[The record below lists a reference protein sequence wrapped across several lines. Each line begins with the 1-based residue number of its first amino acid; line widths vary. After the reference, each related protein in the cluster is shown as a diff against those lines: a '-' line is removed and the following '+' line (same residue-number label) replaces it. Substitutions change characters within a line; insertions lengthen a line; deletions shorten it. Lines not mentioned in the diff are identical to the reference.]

1 MLIEPTLIDIYH
13 LVISVA
19 DLTLHET
26 SCSFNY
32 TLNDRKQIL
41 HFWIYNKYHDNFLSF
56 ILTLKNLINLYKTS
70 ANFIL
75 LQNLKIMQNDLNYI
89 VSLKIK

>member
-1 MLIEPTLIDIYH
+1 MQLQLYIKWQEH
-13 LVISVA
+13 
-19 DLTLHET
+19 
-26 SCSFNY
+26 
-32 TLNDRKQIL
+32 IL